1 MREFTVPKEFE
12 TIRLDLFIAK
22 KLPSLSRAFIQKIIK
37 AGKVRINDAPANKAS
52 RAMAH
57 EDVVSVDMPQPRKM
71 EVLPEKIELDIIYED
86 KDLIVINKPAGMVVH
101 PAFGHSSGTLV
112 NALLEH
118 CRDLSGIGGVERP
131 GIVHRLDKETSG
143 IIVIAKNDLVHRKL
157 SQQFKDRKV
166 KKKYLAIVQ
175 GDVKCDGGVVDAPIG
190 RSTSDRKK
198 MTVVRLLSEK
208 DIETNR
214 NRPRRSKSRESV
226 TRYKVLKRYGDR
238 TLVEASPET
247 GRTHQIR
254 VHMQHIG
261 HPIVGDKIYGHK
273 KDRSDVMFLH
283 SYYISFEH
291 PVSGKMMEFSKII
304 GPYDEVLLSR

>member
-1 MREFTVPKEFE
+1 
-12 TIRLDLFIAK
+12 
-22 KLPSLSRAFIQKIIK
+22 
-37 AGKVRINDAPANKAS
+37 
-52 RAMAH
+52 MAH